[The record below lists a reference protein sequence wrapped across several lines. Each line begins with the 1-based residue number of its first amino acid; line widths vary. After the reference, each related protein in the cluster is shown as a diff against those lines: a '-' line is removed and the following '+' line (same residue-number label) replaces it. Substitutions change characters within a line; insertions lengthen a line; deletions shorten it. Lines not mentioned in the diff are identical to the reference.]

1 MKHCTFHGFI
11 IAIIKRVSIH
21 SQFIYI
27 YANRSKCFDTLLQ
40 VQTNDNINWAHL
52 STHPLFGP
60 SSIKWKWKAQ
70 DMLITWKC
78 IYRLY
83 GVTHDEYHSRLY
95 YLIRPKLFCCFDI
108 QTCIHMHTNMH
119 TNMHTYTRRSVQ
131 NIHERP
137 P

>member
-1 MKHCTFHGFI
+1 MFRYT
-11 IAIIKRVSIH
+11 
-21 SQFIYI
+21 
-27 YANRSKCFDTLLQ
+27 LQ

-108 QTCIHMHTNMH
+108 QTCIHMHTNIH
-119 TNMHTYTRRSVQ
+119 THAHQHAHQHAHVHRETTERAKHTWTSPVILYINTDNVQ
-131 NIHERP
+131 IWK
-137 P
+137 